1 MLLAGRPLHLSRL
14 SSEKQGLFP
23 QIPTQNGS
31 SGMASENRWLWEFA
45 SRYLNISSQNSHI
58 DTPQPV
64 GHTSGMDPPSR

>member
-45 SRYLNISSQNSHI
+45 SRYLNISS
-58 DTPQPV
+58 
-64 GHTSGMDPPSR
+64 